1 MTDFTQT
8 ILTALK
14 MKNKIKRQKT
24 HWKICSINFI
34 DKDNLSYK
42 GLNLDFKK

>member
-1 MTDFTQT
+1 MIDFTQT

-14 MKNKIKRQKT
+14 IKNKIKRQKT
-24 HWKICSINFI
+24 HWKIGSINFI
-34 DKDNLSYK
+34 DKDSVSYK